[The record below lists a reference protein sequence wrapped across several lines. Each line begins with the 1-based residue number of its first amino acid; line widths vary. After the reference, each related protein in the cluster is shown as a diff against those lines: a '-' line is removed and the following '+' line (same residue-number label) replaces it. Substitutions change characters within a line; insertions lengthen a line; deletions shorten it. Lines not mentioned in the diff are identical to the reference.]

1 MSNRQQT
8 IRVDWDNNDNI
19 RITFQTRDGV
29 SRRAVSELNIENMYD
44 KNYIS
49 TIVTRHTPKIL
60 IKL

>member
-19 RITFQTRDGV
+19 SITFKTRDGG
-29 SRRAVSELNIENMYD
+29 RRIVSELIIENMYG
-44 KNYIS
+44 KNYTS
-49 TIVTRHTPKIL
+49 TIVTRHVPKIL